1 MKMPRGKQAESGRFA
16 RAVSAEI
23 RAFMARYRINGVQLA
38 ARAGMSRDYLGKRLR
53 DEVPFTLNDVEAIC
67 KALGE
72 DLGQFL
78 QIAVQDVAEGM

>member
-1 MKMPRGKQAESGRFA
+1 
-16 RAVSAEI
+16 
-23 RAFMARYRINGVQLA
+23 MARPRINGVQLA

-53 DEVPFTLNDVEAIC
+53 DEVPFTLNDIEAIC

-78 QIAVQDVAEGM
+78 QVAVSDMGDADRSHRHANDKTPPLP